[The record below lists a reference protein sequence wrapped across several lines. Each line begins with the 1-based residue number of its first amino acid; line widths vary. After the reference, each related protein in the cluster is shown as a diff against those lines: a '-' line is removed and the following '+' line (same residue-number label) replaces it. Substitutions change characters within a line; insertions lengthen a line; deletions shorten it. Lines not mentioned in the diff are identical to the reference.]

1 MAEQDSVVKLSDL
14 VVSCAGKESKAGC
27 GYLKSYRVMPAYSRE
42 GMDALFDSG
51 NKKNC
56 LVLK

>member
-1 MAEQDSVVKLSDL
+1 MAKQDSVVKLNDL

-42 GMDALFDSG
+42 GMDALFD
-51 NKKNC
+51 
-56 LVLK
+56 